1 MKFSRA
7 QPKTRE
13 QAIRQMLR
21 AETTR
26 VNRTNN
32 YGVAKT
38 GKAGKPRPITLPKLA
53 FLGDTVTESG
63 PSAGNKPS

>member
-1 MKFSRA
+1 
-7 QPKTRE
+7 
-13 QAIRQMLR
+13 MLR